1 MVGKVPENSILQHR
15 FGVKILLVIGPD
27 SKQLRQTGSFY
38 DTPWAQR
45 GLRLNVAYV
54 AHIRQPQRCTMA
66 QRPTLIVPH
75 VSWQDNN
82 SVA

>member
-15 FGVKILLVIGPD
+15 FGVKLLLVIGPD

-54 AHIRQPQRCTMA
+54 AYFAYPPAAALHDGPTA
-66 QRPTLIVPH
+66 DADRPTRKLA
-75 VSWQDNN
+75 S
-82 SVA
+82 